1 MPATAAASA
10 LIWRRGVRWQCQS
23 ARQHDGRQPSGIFV
37 MIGISSTTV
46 ALTSDISSNCA
57 EPNSF
62 T

>member
-1 MPATAAASA
+1 
-10 LIWRRGVRWQCQS
+10 
-23 ARQHDGRQPSGIFV
+23 

-46 ALTSDISSNCA
+46 ALTSDISSICA